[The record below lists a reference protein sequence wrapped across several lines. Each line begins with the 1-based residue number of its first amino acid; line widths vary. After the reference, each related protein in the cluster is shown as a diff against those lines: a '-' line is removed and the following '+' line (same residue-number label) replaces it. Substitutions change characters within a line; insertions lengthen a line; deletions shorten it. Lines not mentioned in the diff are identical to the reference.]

1 MSRRRGLHASDVSLW
16 RTLHMVKDRLA
27 GDPKE
32 ILQYQYVYVCSWME
46 WARNAQVY
54 MHME

>member
-1 MSRRRGLHASDVSLW
+1 
-16 RTLHMVKDRLA
+16 MVKNRLA
-27 GDPKE
+27 GDPKV